1 MPLPPSLPICLA
13 CADRRVREGAVRAL
27 VAQGYDLVVAESL
40 EQLVERAGQGVAL
53 AVVDP
58 GLAGLGEHPL
68 DRLRA
73 VPALHRVALLLLDDA
88 ARAALRRSSAAP
100 ELVRLMI
107 QVNSHTA
114 GQALLHLLHRVSET
128 LNAAPELEATMDAV
142 LTSVALALP
151 YETGTLFLLDGNGG
165 LEPRA
170 ARGYALAGGGLR
182 RFAVGEGVVGWVV
195 AHRAPTIVGDSDIDR
210 RFDGRDDR
218 SSRSLLAVPVVA
230 GDRMLGALSLVRRAP
245 AAPFSDTD
253 LVLVTTISG
262 SAAIAIENAHRY
274 EQERALSRRLDE
286 VDQLYATE
294 HALVAELQQNNRIYA
309 SVVRTVSH
317 ELKTPLFGIQ
327 GFAQLL
333 MDGLVAG
340 DDVKDF
346 ATEIHDNAV
355 RLTAYADRILSE
367 DELERGRPSVELGE
381 VAMRP
386 LVDGV
391 LRSLSAT
398 VQDGRHRLVN
408 EVPADLPAVRA
419 DHDKVVQIMVNLVG
433 NAIKYSPDG
442 GRVRVTAE
450 AVEGT
455 VEVVVEDEGVGIPAE
470 ERIRVFE
477 RFARVSS
484 PSTRG
489 ISGTGI
495 GLAIV
500 RGLVELHGGRVW
512 VDDAPGRGSRFHVR
526 LPVAAASPAVAAAA
540 LVEVA

>member
-1 MPLPPSLPICLA
+1 MPLPSSLPICLA
-13 CADRRVREGAVRAL
+13 CADRRVRAGAVTAL
-27 VAQGYDLVVAESL
+27 VAQGYDLVLAESV
-40 EQLVERAGQGVAL
+40 EQLVERAGEGVTL

-58 GLAGLGEHPL
+58 RLADLGEHPL

-73 VPALHRVALLLLDDA
+73 IPALHRVPLLLLDDG
-88 ARAALRRSSAAP
+88 ARAALRRSAAAP

-107 QVNSHTA
+107 QVDSHTA
-114 GQALLHLLHRVSET
+114 GQALLHLLHRVNET
-128 LNAAPELEATMDAV
+128 LNAAPGLDATMDAV
-142 LTSVALALP
+142 LTSLELALP
-151 YETGTLFLLDGNGG
+151 YDTGTLFLLDGQGG

-182 RFAVGEGVVGWVV
+182 RFAVGEGVVGWVLE
-195 AHRAPTIVGDSDIDR
+195 HRAPTIVGDSDIDR

-218 SSRSLLAVPVVA
+218 SSRSLLAVPVIA

-253 LVLVTTISG
+253 LVLATTISG
-262 SAAIAIENAHRY
+262 SAAIALENAHRF

-333 MDGLVAG
+333 MDGLVEG

-367 DELERGRPSVELGE
+367 DELQRGRPSVELGE
-381 VAMRP
+381 VAIGP
-386 LVDGV
+386 LVDSV

-408 EVPADLPAVRA
+408 EVAADLPAARA

-433 NAIKYSPDG
+433 NAIKYSPEG
-442 GRVRVTAE
+442 GRVRVTA
-450 AVEGT
+450 AAADDA
-455 VEVVVEDEGVGIPAE
+455 VEVVVEDEGVGIPAA
-470 ERIRVFE
+470 ERARVFE

-484 PSTRG
+484 PATRG

-495 GLAIV
+495 GLSIV
-500 RGLVELHGGRVW
+500 RALVDLHAGRVW

-526 LPVAAASPAVAAAA
+526 LPRAAPPAAVTSPR
-540 LVEVA
+540 LGEVA